1 MPILSDVF
9 STITSSLPVIKISKW
24 DVQIL
29 NEPMKI
35 EKSDNYLSSL
45 INTAKYAIRL
55 VQNTVSNFFQ
65 NTKENYQ
72 TIAEFDSFISFQGSH
87 DSQIVKNAIEQGS
100 FRSVNKIK
108 SPNLVIVE
116 LAKGGYRSGI
126 EEVLSKLRQFEG
138 STKLCRVITPFGIL
152 KNLNIT
158 KLEYSYTQDGG
169 SNLLIAKL
177 TMQEII
183 GGSVKQAKYSLGTVS
198 TPDKTNTTDTGQKVV
213 ERSGLH
219 GILDKLLED

>member
-29 NEPMKI
+29 NEPVKI
-35 EKSDNYLSSL
+35 EKSDNFLSSL

-55 VQNTVSNFFQ
+55 VQDTVSGFFQ

-87 DSQIVKNAIEQGS
+87 DSQIVKNVIENGS

-108 SPNLVIVE
+108 SPDTVVVE

-126 EEVLSKLRQFEG
+126 ESVLSKLRQYEG
-138 STKLCRVITPFGIL
+138 STKLCRIITPFGIL
-152 KNLNIT
+152 KNLNIV
-158 KLEYSYTQDGG
+158 KLEYSYTQGTG
-169 SNLLIAKL
+169 SNLLVAKITL
-177 TMQEII
+177 QEII
-183 GGSVKQAKYSLGTVS
+183 GGSVKPAQYSLGIVN
-198 TPDKTNTTDTGQKVV
+198 TPDKTNTTDTGQKAL
-213 ERSGLH
+213 ERGGFH